1 MKIAKHIGF
10 TLVEIILSL
19 GLTALLLGLL
29 STGVYI
35 VAEDWNRNSDVLDES
50 LDQALAVLQVD
61 RALHGAFPH
70 SYTNFETLGR
80 EIYFH
85 GEDDYLSF
93 VSTVSPQRNPGLTVW
108 EIYSVPDEGVYL
120 SLVPAFS
127 DNPTER
133 LSESEPTLILQNY
146 SAEFSYLYLDVNQNM
161 LWTDEWLGNEELSLP
176 VAIYVRFVPE
186 SDFEDINEEL
196 EIIAGIKA
204 SQHRSTESGHRVIES
219 SSVGEVGGRGGSL

>member
-1 MKIAKHIGF
+1 MRTVKQKDKQTGF

-29 STGVYI
+29 SSGVYI
-35 VAEDWNRNSDVLDES
+35 VAGDWNRNSDVLDKS
-50 LDQALAVLQVD
+50 LDQALAVLQID

-70 SYTNFETLGR
+70 SYTNFDTLAR

-93 VSTVSPQRNPGLTVW
+93 VSAVSPQRSSGLTVW
-108 EIYSVPDEGVYL
+108 EMYSVADEGVYL

-133 LSESEPTLILQNY
+133 LSESEPILVLENY
-146 SAEFSYLYLDVNQNM
+146 TAEFSYLYQDLNENR
-161 LWTDEWLGNEELSLP
+161 LWIDEWFGEEELSLP
-176 VAIYVRFVPE
+176 LAVYARFIPE
-186 SDFEDINEEL
+186 RDYEDMNEEL
-196 EIIAGIKA
+196 EIVARIKNY
-204 SQHRSTESGHRVIES
+204 QHRSIRPTTNNG
-219 SSVGEVGGRGGSL
+219 L

>member
-1 MKIAKHIGF
+1 MRIVRKTVTQKDKQVGF

-29 STGVYI
+29 SSGVYI
-35 VAEDWNRNSDVLDES
+35 VADDWNRNSDVLDKS

-70 SYTNFETLGR
+70 SYTNFDTLGR

-93 VSTVSPQRNPGLTVW
+93 VSAVSPQRSPGLTVW
-108 EIYSVPDEGVYL
+108 EMYSVADEGVYL

-127 DNPTER
+127 DDPTQR
-133 LSESEPTLILQNY
+133 LSESEPILVLENY
-146 SAEFSYLYLDVNQNM
+146 TAEFSYLYQDLNENR
-161 LWTDEWLGNEELSLP
+161 LWIDEWLGEEELSLP
-176 VAIYVRFVPE
+176 LAVYVRFVPE
-186 SDFEDINEEL
+186 RDFEDVNEEL
-196 EIIAGIKA
+196 EIVARIKNN
-204 SQHRSTESGHRVIES
+204 QHRSIRPTTNNE
-219 SSVGEVGGRGGSL
+219 L

>member
-1 MKIAKHIGF
+1 MRTVKQKDKQTGF

-29 STGVYI
+29 SSGVYI
-35 VAEDWNRNSDVLDES
+35 VADDWNRNSDVLDKS
-50 LDQALAVLQVD
+50 LDQALAVLQID

-70 SYTNFETLGR
+70 SYTNFDTLGR

-93 VSTVSPQRNPGLTVW
+93 VSAVSPQRSSGLTVW
-108 EIYSVPDEGVYL
+108 EMYSVADEGVYL

-133 LSESEPTLILQNY
+133 LSESEPILILENY
-146 SAEFSYLYLDVNQNM
+146 TAEFSYLYQDLNENR
-161 LWTDEWLGNEELSLP
+161 LWIDEWFGEEELSLP
-176 VAIYVRFVPE
+176 LAVYVRFIPE
-186 SDFEDINEEL
+186 RDYEDINEEL
-196 EIIAGIKA
+196 EIVARIKNN
-204 SQHRSTESGHRVIES
+204 QHRSIRPTTNNG
-219 SSVGEVGGRGGSL
+219 L